1 MDPIAHCKS
10 EWPSLALP
18 KVCGLNSH
26 VESCLVQVLLVDASR
41 FVTQILE
48 GESTLGQGM
57 DIAII

>member
-26 VESCLVQVLLVDASR
+26 VESSLGQVLLVDASR

-48 GESTLGQGM
+48 GEATLGQGM
-57 DIAII
+57 DIAIL